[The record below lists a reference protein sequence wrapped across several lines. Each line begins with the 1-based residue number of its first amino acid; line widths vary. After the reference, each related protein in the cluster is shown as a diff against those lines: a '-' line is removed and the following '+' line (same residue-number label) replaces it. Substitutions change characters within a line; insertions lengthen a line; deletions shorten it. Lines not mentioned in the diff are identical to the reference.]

1 MSQSN
6 LNTNDSDNHTT
17 ERGVPVTRIRID
29 DLPVAENLT
38 PEQEELIQ
46 GAGLKSFRPS
56 LEALEVRDVPAVI
69 GVGMD
74 LTDRVLTIS
83 SSPPGSPQ
91 TNSATVRMNT
101 SDQVVAQRGNGPA
114 VFLDKSQVTRIVY
127 EGGVGINDTFSN
139 NTNIQS
145 SFVGKEQ
152 GDVHFNDP
160 RAFVVSADPAMAAA
174 GFNLTSNFP
183 NGLPQSAASG
193 DTMVGGVRIGTN
205 TPPPVTWRNVPPDT
219 QSYALTMQD
228 IDAKGNLARDG
239 KFTHWVVYNIPGTT
253 REIRVSEDGRML
265 EGFDRAGTKTFSIQ
279 RPEMPASS
287 STSFGP
293 TQEGV
298 DGAGNPG
305 YNGANPPGRE
315 THNYVFTLYAL
326 KTPTL
331 QLPAGATAMTQQHL
345 ETAMQDQIVGQT
357 SVRATFTYPE
367 GTQSEWS
374 PPTTN

>member
-6 LNTNDSDNHTT
+6 LSTRDSDNHTT

-69 GVGMD
+69 GTGFD

-83 SSPPGSPQ
+83 SSPPNSPQ
-91 TNSATVRMNT
+91 TNSATVWTNT
-101 SDQVVAQRGNGPA
+101 ANQVVAQRGDGPA
-114 VFLDKSQVTRIVY
+114 VFLDRSQVTRIVY
-127 EGGVGINDTFSN
+127 QGGQDIKDTFRN

-145 SFVGKEQ
+145 SFVNQEQ
-152 GDVHFNDP
+152 GDVHTHGIN
-160 RAFVVSADPAMAAA
+160 ADPITASA

-219 QSYALTMQD
+219 RSYALTMQD

-239 KFTHWVVYNIPGTT
+239 KFTHWVVYNIPGAT

-279 RPEMPASS
+279 RPGMPASS
-287 STSFGP
+287 STPFGP

-305 YNGANPPGRE
+305 YNGANPPGSE
-315 THNYVFTLYAL
+315 THNYIFTLYAL
-326 KTPTL
+326 KTDRL

-357 SVRATFTYPE
+357 SVRATFTYPD
-367 GTQSEWS
+367 GPQSEWN